1 MRERIRNY
9 ELMLIIS
16 PLHSTEEQIASILG
30 RLQETIEANGGRI
43 TSVNQSSP
51 WGRRK
56 FAYPI
61 RAYAGSAASRQD
73 FTEGYYVLINVTVA
87 SVYVAEIERVIKLT
101 DSILRHLM
109 ILTEDVPSSEFNMDA
124 DDENIG
130 VDDDEEEEFD
140 DSDTIDEDEDEN
152 SDDLSDTEE
161 EEPDEDTAE
170 AEATD
175 ENTPVR

>member
-9 ELMLIIS
+9 ELMIIIS

-30 RLQETIEANGGRI
+30 RLQETIEANDGRI

-73 FTEGYYVLINVTVA
+73 FTEGYYVLINLTLA
-87 SVYVAEIERVIKLT
+87 SAYVAEVERAIKLT

-109 ILTEDVPSSEFNMDA
+109 ILTEDVSSSQFDMDA
-124 DDENIG
+124 DDEDIG
-130 VDDDEEEEFD
+130 VDDDEEFD
-140 DSDTIDEDEDEN
+140 DSDTVDDDEDNDE
-152 SDDLSDTEE
+152 LGDTEE
-161 EEPDEDTAE
+161 EEQDEETAE